1 MDKYKYTY
9 ERTPNYCYPDSDVL
23 INKLGIKAEDML
35 NQYERRLVAIRQ
47 TELIENP
54 IVGNLDFDHLKEIHR
69 YLFQDLYYWA
79 GESRNCN
86 IAKQDLFCLAQ
97 HIDSYAESIFS
108 DLKKK
113 QFYINENEDEIIVS
127 LVNFFGDLNAL
138 HPFREGNGRS
148 QREFI
153 NMLARIN
160 GISISFI
167 NISAKEMIEASH
179 RINNGDDT
187 FMKMLFKNNFE
198 KLDRIEQLEYI
209 ESYLKDEG
217 IKNIFKEMVNQNS
230 MDITF
235 I

>member
-23 INKLGIKAEDML
+23 INKLGIKAEEML

-47 TELIENP
+47 AELIENP

-108 DLKKK
+108 DLRKK

-153 NMLARIN
+153 N
-160 GISISFI
+160 
-167 NISAKEMIEASH
+167 ISAKEMIEASH

-187 FMKMLFKNNFE
+187 IMKLLFKNNCE

-209 ESYLKDEG
+209 ESYLKDED